1 MPRSRGGK
9 QPARMGPVG
18 DVKRMPQSL
27 SAAAA
32 PRSKASKVFSP
43 SQKNSRNSTYK
54 HFSTCDHLGKEKS
67 PSSRS

>member
-9 QPARMGPVG
+9 KTTRVGPVG

-32 PRSKASKVFSP
+32 PRSVAAKVFSP
-43 SQKNSRNSTYK
+43 SQKKSRNSTYK
-54 HFSTCDHLGKEKS
+54 HFFTCDDLG
-67 PSSRS
+67 

>member
-32 PRSKASKVFSP
+32 PRSKASKVF
-43 SQKNSRNSTYK
+43 
-54 HFSTCDHLGKEKS
+54 
-67 PSSRS
+67 